1 MKKLTGPVFYAS
13 LGKTKRVIRDMY
25 DCHPL
30 FVEYMRVV
38 FDYEHKIMKLLY
50 ELPKL

>member
-1 MKKLTGPVFYAS
+1 MKKLNGAEFYAS
-13 LGKTKRVIRDMY
+13 LGKTKRVIREMY

-38 FDYEHKIMKLLY
+38 FAYEYKIMKLLY